1 MEYSLIPGADS
12 RTADTHGCLCCLLSP
27 HPRAVS
33 MPSTAS
39 TSPSVQGHPRPAPGQ
54 SSPAEL
60 QLQSSASP
68 GTCVSTGS
76 LLQQLQ
82 GTGEASGVESTAE
95 CCHQSFPIACMPGQM
110 DAQRFALRWA
120 FPKSSP
126 YNISWQ
132 NNSSDSSE
140 KQPGGAAPKGRHL
153 SASPRLAP
161 LGIGAVTG
169 AVPAGSAVA
178 GLWCLDER
186 GLSMFLHI
194 TMN

>member
-68 GTCVSTGS
+68 GTCASTGS

-120 FPKSSP
+120 FPP
-126 YNISWQ
+126 ALTIFHGRTTHLTALR
-132 NNSSDSSE
+132 NSLEEQHPKEGTS
-140 KQPGGAAPKGRHL
+140 QPAPGWL
-153 SASPRLAP
+153 PLASRQ
-161 LGIGAVTG
+161 
-169 AVPAGSAVA
+169 
-178 GLWCLDER
+178 
-186 GLSMFLHI
+186 
-194 TMN
+194 